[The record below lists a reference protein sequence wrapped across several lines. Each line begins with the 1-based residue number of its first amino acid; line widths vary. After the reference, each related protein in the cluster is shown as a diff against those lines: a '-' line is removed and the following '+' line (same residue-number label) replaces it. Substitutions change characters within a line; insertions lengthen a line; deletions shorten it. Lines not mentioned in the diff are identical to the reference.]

1 MSQDAYGEKDMSTPA
16 HQVFTDNPVVIPP
29 DISNEKVNEQQVEHQ
44 KQLNTA
50 EAPITVTA
58 KTWTVVFV
66 SFRLVIIITSAW
78 D

>member
-1 MSQDAYGEKDMSTPA
+1 MSQDAYGEKDISTPA
-16 HQVFTDNPVVIPP
+16 HQVLMDNPVVTPP
-29 DISNEKVNEQQVEHQ
+29 ESSNEKVNEQQAEHQ

-50 EAPITVTA
+50 EAPVTVTA

-66 SFRLVIIITSAW
+66 SFRLVILITSAW